1 MIEKLK
7 ENVERISVI
16 MKEVSLNII
25 GEENKDINDAIEMI
39 KKCAEATIEKFPDHE
54 TIVVNLNPSEID
66 SVDEINLYIN
76 ENMTRV
82 RIDSDELKLE
92 FTKKLGGNK
101 NE

>member
-25 GEENKDINDAIEMI
+25 GEENNDAIEMI

-76 ENMTRV
+76 ENMAKV
-82 RIDSDELKLE
+82 CIDSDDLKLE